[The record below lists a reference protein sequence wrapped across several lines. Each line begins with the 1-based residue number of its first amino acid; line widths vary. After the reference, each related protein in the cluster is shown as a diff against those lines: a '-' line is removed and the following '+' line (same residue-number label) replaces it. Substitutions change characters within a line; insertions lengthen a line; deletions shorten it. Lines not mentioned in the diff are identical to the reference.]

1 MDGYHVEEHPTH
13 SFVMR
18 IWIEQVARPGRPA
31 TWRGHITH
39 VQSGDRRSV
48 DSLAGI
54 ERFVGAHLAPSGIRV
69 SVRDRL
75 RLAAMRAVGR

>member
-1 MDGYHVEEHPTH
+1 MDGDDGAERPTH

-39 VQSGDRRSV
+39 VQSGEHRGV
-48 DSLAGI
+48 DSFAGI
-54 ERFVGAHLAPSGIRV
+54 QRFVGAHLAPAGFRPSI
-69 SVRDRL
+69 RDRL
-75 RLAAMRAVGR
+75 WMAAMKAVGR